1 MGDGGKVRYDPRFA
15 EADIEAICQLTC
27 GLERIQQQR
36 GKKCVVYSFGVN
48 FESSWEV
55 ELLERTD
62 CEIWGFDFSVEKWG
76 PQMLE
81 QPYDITKR
89 AHFYKW
95 GVGGVDEVKDGNQF
109 YKLSTLMK
117 MFGHEW
123 IDIREFPSCRL
134 LLFRLADALPCSQLK
149 WTLRALSLRSC
160 RTSSTT
166 LVLANCLVSS
176 DCISSDLV

>member
-123 IDIREFPSCRL
+123 IDIRMSRCDIFETIEL
-134 LLFRLADALPCSQLK
+134 IIRLAYSQGGH
-149 WTLRALSLRSC
+149 RGFR
-160 RTSSTT
+160 
-166 LVLANCLVSS
+166 
-176 DCISSDLV
+176 I